1 MRIVILRIAALII
14 VVLIVLRLVLSI
26 RILRSVA
33 LLRRV
38 VFLRINVAV
47 ILLRLI
53 SAVVV
58 LRHLILRILLRN
70 RIHRL
75 LHRLCVCL
83 VFGRR
88 GFGMIVLIVLR
99 SQIIRIF
106 RDLTV
111 VISVIKVFVVVHF
124 IHSNRVCKDLFVI

>member
-1 MRIVILRIAALII
+1 MLR
-14 VVLIVLRLVLSI
+14 SI
-26 RILRSVA
+26 TTLRSVA

-38 VFLRINVAV
+38 VFLGINVAV

-70 RIHRL
+70 RIHG
-75 LHRLCVCL
+75 LCVCL

-88 GFGMIVLIVLR
+88 GFGMIVLIVLC
-99 SQIIRIF
+99 SQIIRFF

>member
-14 VVLIVLRLVLSI
+14 VALIVLRLVLSI

-70 RIHRL
+70 RIHG
-75 LHRLCVCL
+75 LCICL
-83 VFGRR
+83 VFGRC
-88 GFGMIVLIVLR
+88 GFGMIVLIVLC

>member
-14 VVLIVLRLVLSI
+14 VVLIVLRLILSI

-58 LRHLILRILLRN
+58 LRHLILRILLRD
-70 RIHRL
+70 RIHG
-75 LHRLCVCL
+75 LCVCL
-83 VFGRR
+83 VFGRC

-111 VISVIKVFVVVHF
+111 VISVIKIFVVVHF